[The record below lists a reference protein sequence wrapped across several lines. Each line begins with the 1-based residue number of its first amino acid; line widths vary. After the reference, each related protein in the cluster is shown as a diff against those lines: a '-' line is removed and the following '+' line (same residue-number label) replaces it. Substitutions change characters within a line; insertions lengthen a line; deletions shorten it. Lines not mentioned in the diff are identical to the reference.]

1 MSNVFILLGAG
12 TGNDVAA
19 FKEEYEGDWDIY
31 AWEANPM
38 LTGKLAKRFP
48 DIHVVQAA
56 AYTEDG
62 TIDLYLGNNKNNSSI
77 DGRKIN
83 VKESTYHSVPAINFT
98 KWMQDSFSKDDRI
111 VLVMDIEGAEFA
123 LLPPMREA
131 GLIEWLDEFYME
143 FHGRKLE
150 GFNMNV
156 EKEHIEYLKETLGEN
171 VYICGVYQHEKF
183 ARLNSEER
191 PRKR

>member
-19 FKEEYEGDWDIY
+19 FKEEYQGDWDIY

-38 LTGKLAKRFP
+38 ISGKISKRFP
-48 DIHVVQAA
+48 DVNVLNAA
-56 AYTEDG
+56 AYTEEG
-62 TIDLYLGNNKNNSSI
+62 TIDLYLGNNTNNSSI
-77 DGRKIN
+77 DGRKIS
-83 VKESTYHSVPAINFT
+83 VKESTFHSVPAINFT
-98 KWMQDSFSKDDRI
+98 KWMQDNFTKDDRI

-123 LLPPMREA
+123 ILPKMREE

-143 FHGRKLE
+143 FHGRKLD
-150 GFNMNV
+150 GFDMNV
-156 EKEHIEYLKETLGEN
+156 EKEHIEYLKDTLGEN

>member
-12 TGNDVAA
+12 TGNDIAA

-38 LTGKLAKRFP
+38 ISGRISKRFP
-48 DIHVVQAA
+48 DVNVLNAA
-56 AYTEDG
+56 AYTEEG
-62 TIDLYLGNNKNNSSI
+62 TIDLYLGKNTHNSSV
-77 DGRKIN
+77 DVRKNN
-83 VKESTYHSVPAINFT
+83 VKESTYHSVPAINFS
-98 KWMQDSFSKDDRI
+98 KWMKENFSADDRI
-111 VLVMDIEGAEFA
+111 VMVMDIEGAEFA
-123 LLPPMREA
+123 ILPPLREE

-143 FHGRKLE
+143 FHGRKLV
-150 GFNMNV
+150 GFDMNV
-156 EKEHIEYLKETLGEN
+156 EKEHIEYLKQTLGGK
-171 VYICGVYQHEKF
+171 VYICDVYQHEKF